1 MVVLPL
7 FDGGL
12 STRTTSFFGADM
24 APYWCGTGA
33 VFAFRWSWVGAAMQ
47 R

>member
-1 MVVLPL
+1 MAVLPL

-12 STRTTSFFGADM
+12 STRTTSFFGAVM
-24 APYWCGTGA
+24 VPLWRRAGA
-33 VFAFRWSWVGAAMQ
+33 VFALRWSWVGAAMQ